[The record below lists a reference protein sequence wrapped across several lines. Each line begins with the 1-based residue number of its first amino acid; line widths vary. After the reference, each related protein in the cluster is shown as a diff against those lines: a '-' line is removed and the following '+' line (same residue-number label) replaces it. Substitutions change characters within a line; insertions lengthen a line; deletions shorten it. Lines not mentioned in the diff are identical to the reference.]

1 MQYVPVSRRFRTTSD
16 DVSSPQ
22 AAEDMFRRA
31 VLTFEGVK
39 CDSLFDYFPPL
50 NLLALTVMWPISQ
63 VTSPRWFHKISEFV
77 SHPDSRSLAN
87 ETQTSPPRGA
97 CRFQSFS

>member
-1 MQYVPVSRRFRTTSD
+1 
-16 DVSSPQ
+16 
-22 AAEDMFRRA
+22 MFRRA

-63 VTSPRWFHKISEFV
+63 VTSPRWFHKISEFLFHRN
-77 SHPDSRSLAN
+77 S
-87 ETQTSPPRGA
+87 
-97 CRFQSFS
+97 